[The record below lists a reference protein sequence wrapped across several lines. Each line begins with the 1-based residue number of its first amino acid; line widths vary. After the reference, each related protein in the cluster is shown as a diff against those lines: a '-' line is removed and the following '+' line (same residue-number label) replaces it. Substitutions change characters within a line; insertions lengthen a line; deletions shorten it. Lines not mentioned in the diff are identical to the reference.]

1 MTEVRD
7 SLTVTLDDH
16 HEGPGGGAGAEHGG
30 SGRVVREKRAE
41 PKGCLRKSHEDR
53 EGSFRWPPGVA

>member
-16 HEGPGGGAGAEHGG
+16 HEGPGGGAEHGG

-41 PKGCLRKSHEDR
+41 PKGCLRKSRKDR